1 MLSPAEPPF
10 ISYGG
15 GEATEEWGLGKGE
28 AAREALTEVGQ
39 TVAAPLSPRRS
50 PTSLT
55 SGLEINLYSSP
66 FCPTPKGIWLQ
77 LRDLRTCLS
86 L

>member
-1 MLSPAEPPF
+1 MLSPDEPPF
-10 ISYGG
+10 ISYGD

-28 AAREALTEVGQ
+28 ATREALTEVGQ
-39 TVAAPLSPRRS
+39 TVAALPNPRRS
-50 PTSLT
+50 PSCLT
-55 SGLEINLYSSP
+55 SGLEINLYSSS

-77 LRDLRTCLS
+77 LRDLRTCPS